1 MRVIGEKINTSIKSV
16 GEAMGKRDEPF
27 FRSLARDQ
35 KAGGADILEVNSG
48 LRIYPAEEAEDMAWL
63 VPIVQQETGLP
74 LCIDSA
80 HGPVLQ
86 AALDLHQGKAIV
98 NSINGDSERWG
109 EILPLVSQ
117 YGCDLI
123 ALPSD
128 RKGIPPVVADR
139 LRIAER
145 IVEGVAREG
154 IPLERLYFDPLVLPL
169 SSNTKNGALF
179 IDTLR
184 ELKRVFPDART
195 VSGLSNISFG
205 LPRRTWINQAFLVL
219 SLGAGL
225 DAAIMNPLDKPL
237 MALVKSAEAFLDR
250 DPFCG
255 RYIQAYREG
264 RLG

>member
-16 GEAMGKRDEPF
+16 AEAMGRRDESF
-27 FRSLARDQ
+27 FRTLARDQ
-35 KAGGADILEVNSG
+35 KGGGADALEVNSG
-48 LRIYPAEEAEDMAWL
+48 LRIHPEEEAQDLAWL
-63 VPIVQQETGLP
+63 VPLVQQETGLP

-80 HGPVLQ
+80 HGIVLK
-86 AALDLHQGKAIV
+86 AALGLHRGKAIV
-98 NSINGDSERWG
+98 NSINGDPERWG
-109 EILPLVSQ
+109 EVLPLVRQ

-128 RKGIPPVVADR
+128 RKGIPPIVADR

-145 IVEGVAREG
+145 IVEGVTREG
-154 IPLERLYFDPLVLPL
+154 IPLGSLYFDPLVLPI

-184 ELKRVFPDART
+184 ELKRVFPEAHT

-225 DAAIMNPLDKPL
+225 DAAIMNPLDKAL
-237 MALVKSAEAFLDR
+237 MALVRSAEAFLDR

-255 RYIQAYREG
+255 RYIQAFREG